1 MFQLD
6 NLECIDQYFIQY
18 NSKSDALFSSFF
30 VIGPKILMA
39 IYLGVSQAILSAV
52 DYKNGVCAEYQNENV
67 SRVVTY
73 LISIVP
79 AVSFLLSIIGIYFY
93 PISEKQVKI
102 NSETINNM

>member
-1 MFQLD
+1 MILKF
-6 NLECIDQYFIQY
+6 LECIDDYFIRY

-52 DYKNGVCAEYQNENV
+52 GYKNGVCAEDQNEGV
-67 SRVVTY
+67 SYVVTY

-79 AVSFLLSIIGIYFY
+79 AVSFMLSIITIHFY
-93 PISEKQVKI
+93 PISDKQVKM
-102 NSETINNM
+102 NSETIKNM